1 MGAIYAIDKCPH
13 CGLPIRKRSSEQ
25 NRGLHSAIGQI
36 AEQLDWPRGSG
47 IKRDAEYFWKPML
60 KFAFLRS
67 EGVSAEMHPALDGK
81 GMDVISPHTSRMS
94 KEQLSEIFD
103 FVVAWGTENGVKWT
117 KEAA

>member
-1 MGAIYAIDKCPH
+1 MTVYTIEKCPH
-13 CGLPIRKRSSEQ
+13 CGKPIRKRSIEQ
-25 NRGLHSAIGQI
+25 NNGLHAAFDDI

-47 IKRDAEYFWKPML
+47 IKRDAEHFWKPML
-60 KFAFLRS
+60 KFAFLRAQG
-67 EGVSAEMHPALDGK
+67 ESAEIYPSLDGK

-103 FVVAWGTENGVKWT
+103 YVIWWGTEQGVKFT